1 VLPIR
6 DFVKIGARYSRSVNV
21 ERDLDLPQAVEG
33 YLPTPR
39 ALDALSRIGRATLDE
54 HAVRAWSITSVYGTG
69 KSAFAQFLASLYG
82 ARTGPV
88 RRIANDTLR
97 AAFDEDRGCDRAQRA
112 VLEKLIRT
120 IPSDGF
126 VRAVATCS
134 REPVGRAIL
143 RALANGA
150 NRFWAHRAGR
160 RPAVVQELDKWL
172 GGHVVR
178 PVPTNETVLRLLH
191 ETAVASG
198 SGVLVVLDELGK
210 ALEAAAASVDAS
222 DLYLLQQVA
231 EASANATT
239 TPVLFVTLQHQE
251 FSAYA
256 GLLGQLQQQEWEKVS
271 GRFEHIPFQEPPEE
285 MLRLVSKVLTSS
297 APPAISRELK
307 AFAAEWH
314 EKLSTEMSHPYFAEV
329 LTASRI
335 RALYPLHPVAAIALP
350 SLCAR
355 FAQNDRSLFSFLAS
369 AEPHSLARFVAENAF
384 GGDEVPV
391 LQLPELYDY
400 FVAAAGGGGATH
412 LQRWIEVHSAIAET
426 VGLTLDEQ
434 RALKAV
440 GTLNLVASSGPLR
453 ASRALVVAA
462 LSKAATSKAERTR
475 WTAALDG
482 LVNRGALTYRERI
495 DEYRLWEG
503 TDFDVRA
510 EVSNRIAH
518 ERRPLAQLLDLI
530 APQASIVAERHSYN
544 TGTLRLFD
552 PRFADD
558 VLQLETL
565 STQPQRD
572 GVVVYWVSETPLRSV
587 PNRTSD
593 GKPLVIVPIGAPDG
607 LRNATHEVAALLAI
621 IHDEPALKTDG
632 VARKEV
638 QARLR
643 LAEQAVQ
650 AALRE
655 GISRALGPEGETW
668 IGEHRRRLGGRRAL
682 NGALSD
688 LCDTVYHES
697 PIFRNELLN
706 RRELTSQGARAR
718 RELLEAML
726 LHGSEERLGLTGDGP
741 EASMYQ
747 AALSA
752 SRVHASRDGTRFTF
766 GRPSPKSGLVS
777 LWNAIESFCVGAR
790 SEARPLDGLY
800 SLLAAPPYGVKAGSV
815 PVFLAAVLIA
825 HSEDISVYR
834 DGTFLPILAAEH
846 FELLV
851 KNPTRFRVRSFAL
864 NGINADVFRALA
876 EVMGG
881 ERRRPAANERNMG
894 LLSVVRPLV
903 RFANALPAFTRR
915 TEKISTSAIALREA
929 LTVAREPDEL
939 IFSALPMAVG
949 LAPVGPTGA
958 PWEVAI
964 FRQRVQGALR
974 ELQNHVER
982 TLDHCRGELV
992 EAFGIRS
999 SADRLRE
1006 DLRVRAQ
1013 YLSGRVVEP
1022 RLRHFVQVAIDADA
1036 SDLDWITAISMVIA
1050 DRPVESW
1057 SDADADAFELQVADL
1072 ARRFQ
1077 TLEALQ
1083 RESVGQREAAD
1094 VRRVSL
1100 TDAGGREI
1108 LGLIWIDDHE
1118 REKMNRLASKV
1129 EKFLADLP
1137 TAEMR
1142 EAVAVKVLEG
1152 LMTNRAGSAEAVPL
1166 RDTSTAERTR
1176 KGRASG

>member
-1 VLPIR
+1 
-6 DFVKIGARYSRSVNV
+6 
-21 ERDLDLPQAVEG
+21 
-33 YLPTPR
+33 
-39 ALDALSRIGRATLDE
+39 
-54 HAVRAWSITSVYGTG
+54 
-69 KSAFAQFLASLYG
+69 
-82 ARTGPV
+82 
-88 RRIANDTLR
+88 
-97 AAFDEDRGCDRAQRA
+97 
-112 VLEKLIRT
+112 
-120 IPSDGF
+120 
-126 VRAVATCS
+126 
-134 REPVGRAIL
+134 
-143 RALANGA
+143 
-150 NRFWAHRAGR
+150 
-160 RPAVVQELDKWL
+160 
-172 GGHVVR
+172 
-178 PVPTNETVLRLLH
+178 LLQ
-191 ETAVASG
+191 ETAAASG
-198 SGVLVVLDELGK
+198 SGVLLILDELGK
-210 ALEAAAASVDAS
+210 ALEAAASSADAS

-231 EASANATT
+231 EVSANATT

-256 GLLGQLQQQEWEKVS
+256 GQLGQLQQQEWEKVS

-285 MLRLVSKVLTSS
+285 MLRLVSRVLTSS
-297 APPAISRELK
+297 APAPIARQLK
-307 AFAAEWH
+307 VFAEEWH
-314 EKLSTEMSHPYFAEV
+314 ETLATAMSHPYFAEV
-329 LTASRI
+329 LTAARI
-335 RALYPLHPVAAIALP
+335 RGLFPLHPVAAIALP

-369 AEPHSLARFVAENAF
+369 AEPHSLARFVAESAY
-384 GGDEVPV
+384 GGDEIPV

-400 FVAAAGGGGATH
+400 FVAAAGGGGGAH

-426 VGLTLDEQ
+426 VGLTVDEQ
-434 RALKAV
+434 RVLKAI

-462 LSKAATSKAERTR
+462 LSKTATSKSERTR
-475 WTAALDG
+475 WTAALSN
-482 LVNRGALTYRERI
+482 LVSRGALTYRERI

-510 EVSNRIAH
+510 VVSTRIAH

-530 APQASIVAERHSYN
+530 APQPSIVAERHSYH

-552 PRFADD
+552 LRFADEIE
-558 VLQLETL
+558 QLKDLATA
-565 STQPQRD
+565 PQRD
-572 GVVVYWVSETPLRSV
+572 GVVVYWVSETNLPSA
-587 PNRTSD
+587 PSRTSD
-593 GKPLVIVPIGAPDG
+593 GKPLVIVPVGAPEG
-607 LRNATHEVAALLAI
+607 LRSATHEVAALLSMI
-621 IHDEPALKTDG
+621 NDEPALKTDG

-650 AALRE
+650 MALRE
-655 GISRALGPEGETW
+655 GLARTLGPNGDVW
-668 IGEHRRRLGGRRAL
+668 IGEHRRRLGGRRAF
-682 NGALSD
+682 NGTLSD
-688 LCDTVYHES
+688 LCDAVYTES
-697 PIFRNELLN
+697 PVFRNELLN

-718 RELLEAML
+718 RELIEAML
-726 LHGSEERLGLTGDGP
+726 SHSTDERLGLTGDGP
-741 EASMYQ
+741 EVSMYQ

-752 SRVHASRDGTRFTF
+752 SRVHANRDGTGWTF
-766 GRPSPKSGLVS
+766 GRPSPKSGLAS
-777 LWNAIESFCVGAR
+777 LWNAIESFCLGAR

-800 SLLAAPPYGVKAGSV
+800 SLLAAPPYGVKEGAV

-851 KNPTRFRVRSFAL
+851 KNPARFKVRSFAL
-864 NGINADVFRALA
+864 DGINADVFRALG

-881 ERRRPAANERNMG
+881 ERRKHAANERNMG

-903 RFANALPAFTRR
+903 RFVNALPSFTRR
-915 TEKISTSAIALREA
+915 TDRLSSAAIALREA
-929 LTVAREPDEL
+929 LAVAREPDEL
-939 IFSALPMAVG
+939 IFSALPIAVG

-958 PWEVAI
+958 PWDVGI

-974 ELQNHVER
+974 ELQNHVDR
-982 TLDHCRGELV
+982 TLDHCRGQLV

-1022 RLRHFVQVAIDADA
+1022 RLRRFVQVAIDGNA
-1036 SDLDWITAISMVIA
+1036 SDREWLSAVSMVIA

-1057 SDADADAFELQVADL
+1057 SDAEADAFELQVADL

-1129 EKFLADLP
+1129 EAFLAELP

-1142 EAVAVKVLEG
+1142 EAVAVKVLES
-1152 LMTNRAGSAEAVPL
+1152 LMTDRSAKSEAL
-1166 RDTSTAERTR
+1166 DWHDTEETEQTR
-1176 KGRASG
+1176 KGRTRGK